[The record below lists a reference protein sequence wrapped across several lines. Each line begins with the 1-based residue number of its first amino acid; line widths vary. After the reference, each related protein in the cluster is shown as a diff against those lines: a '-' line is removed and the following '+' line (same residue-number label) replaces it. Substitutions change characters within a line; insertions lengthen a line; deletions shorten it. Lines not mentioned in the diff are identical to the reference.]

1 LAAKFVATNPDV
13 IVAGF
18 GTETAKAAQAA
29 TTAIPIIF
37 TSVGDPIRAGIV
49 KSLSQLRCASSAS
62 ASLPVAVDDLEPNR
76 RYALAFKFLPR
87 LCECCGNRMKTD
99 ALTAVRLRHNE
110 RALSAK

>member
-1 LAAKFVATNPDV
+1 MIAIASECPNAGFIHVFSICVVAT
-13 IVAGF
+13 ILF
-18 GTETAKAAQAA
+18 
-29 TTAIPIIF
+29 
-37 TSVGDPIRAGIV
+37 
-49 KSLSQLRCASSAS
+49 
-62 ASLPVAVDDLEPNR
+62 VAVDDLEPNH